1 MIEKIPYRSGRLIN
15 GEIIENKNHV
25 KLQKSKTGR
34 WHLSTPRT
42 SDGSVARLIGKN
54 DSFKIDNTG
63 NVVRVNQKGQYW
75 NPSLSLWA
83 RFYPTDRHKPNAQ
96 PGDTVKPLAHGLL
109 NPEWCEWLMGFPK
122 GWTIN

>member
-54 DSFKIDNTG
+54 DSFLIDNTG
-63 NVVRVNQKGQYW
+63 NVVRVNQKGQHW
-75 NPSLSLWA
+75 NPSLSLGEFAA
-83 RFYPTDRHKPNAQ
+83 RWFCQEKRPA
-96 PGDTVKPLAHGLL
+96 VF
-109 NPEWCEWLMGFPK
+109 CEGA
-122 GWTIN
+122 GWG